1 MGKTLRESAD
11 EILNTTLGAMKEPS
25 KTVGG
30 AIDLGGATNENP
42 GGEGVG
48 SAAASTVA
56 PSPKPGVVGAP
67 AEPASP
73 NPAAKAPVVADFEK
87 EAEET
92 MKLSEEEFEELLAT
106 LSEEELQALAD
117 ELDALEEKEDDSE
130 ENYIEEESDDE
141 EEDDVDL
148 EEAQKKAKAK
158 MVAACEDINVGDL
171 VKQNMGSMLEDV
183 DALFN
188 GESLSEDFRTKASTI
203 FGAAVQAR
211 VSEISSIILEKHEV
225 VLENAIAE
233 AKSELEEQVDQ
244 YLNYVVENW
253 MEENQL
259 AIESGIRTEIAE
271 GFMEGLK
278 NLFVE
283 HYIDIPASKTDVVEE
298 MASTIAAMEEVL
310 SEEITEKETLQ
321 KALNESKGQEILRR
335 ICEGLTEVQIQKIKA
350 LAEGVEFTTDGD
362 YLDKLTVIRES
373 YFPSKTVKSV
383 APSTIVETSDPK
395 VADRM
400 DFYSQVLSRHL
411 PK

>member
-1 MGKTLRESAD
+1 
-11 EILNTTLGAMKEPS
+11 
-25 KTVGG
+25 
-30 AIDLGGATNENP
+30 
-42 GGEGVG
+42 
-48 SAAASTVA
+48 
-56 PSPKPGVVGAP
+56 
-67 AEPASP
+67 
-73 NPAAKAPVVADFEK
+73 
-87 EAEET
+87 
-92 MKLSEEEFEELLAT
+92 
-106 LSEEELQALAD
+106 
-117 ELDALEEKEDDSE
+117 
-130 ENYIEEESDDE
+130 
-141 EEDDVDL
+141 
-148 EEAQKKAKAK
+148 
-158 MVAACEDINVGDL
+158 
-171 VKQNMGSMLEDV
+171 
-183 DALFN
+183 
-188 GESLSEDFRTKASTI
+188 
-203 FGAAVQAR
+203 
-211 VSEISSIILEKHEV
+211 
-225 VLENAIAE
+225 
-233 AKSELEEQVDQ
+233 
-244 YLNYVVENW
+244 

-321 KALNESKGQEILRR
+321 KALNESRGQEILRR

-383 APSTIVETSDPK
+383 ALNTIVETSDPK

>member
-1 MGKTLRESAD
+1 MGKTLAESAA
-11 EILNTTLGAMKEPS
+11 EILAASMGAGKEPS
-25 KTVGG
+25 TTVGG
-30 AIDLGGATNENP
+30 AVDLGGATTENP

-56 PSPKPGVVGAP
+56 ASPKPGVVGAP

-117 ELDALEEKEDDSE
+117 ELDALEENE
-130 ENYIEEESDDE
+130 ENSSNDIEESDDE
-141 EEDDVDL
+141 EEEDDLDL

-183 DALFN
+183 DALFS

-321 KALNESKGQEILRR
+321 KALNESKGQEILRK
-335 ICEGLTEVQIQKIKA
+335 ICEGLTEVQIQKIKT
-350 LAEGVEFTTDGD
+350 LAEGVEFTSDGE